1 MADKQTHELK
11 SWTLFFK
18 DIESGIR
25 TSDIR
30 CHVDRRFRVGDDL
43 LLKEW
48 DPVTGKYT
56 GRWMTVEVTYI
67 QVNKSNP
74 CAISEQALHPDY
86 SVLSIR
92 PRGPI
97 AKLRED

>member
-1 MADKQTHELK
+1 MEVTHVLK
-11 SWTLFFK
+11 SWSMFFT
-18 DIESGIR
+18 DIVAGVR

-30 CHVDRRFRVGDDL
+30 FHGDRRFRVNDL
-43 LLKEW
+43 LLLNEY
-48 DPVTGKYT
+48 DPVRQTYT
-56 GRWMTVEVTYI
+56 GRGALARITYI

-92 PRGPI
+92 CLEVTE
-97 AKLRED
+97 AKVPA